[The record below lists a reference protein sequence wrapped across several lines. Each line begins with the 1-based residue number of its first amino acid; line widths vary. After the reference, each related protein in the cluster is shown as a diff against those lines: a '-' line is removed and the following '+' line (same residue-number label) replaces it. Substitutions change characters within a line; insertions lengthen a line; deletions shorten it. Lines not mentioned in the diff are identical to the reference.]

1 MANDPDDIPTLCIPP
16 DPSVSGWW
24 WLENDEK
31 KQMPWCWQASH
42 RRWQTE
48 GSDRNHPEHMAEYG
62 WRILGPVNPNA
73 EVELLLLRMENVR
86 LRAAFRV
93 NMLRLSP
100 ASHAEIDA
108 IINGGT
114 TP

>member
-1 MANDPDDIPTLCIPP
+1 MSDPTDAPTPCIPP

-108 IINGGT
+108 IIDGGT